1 MTSTRAY
8 VLARKSSVIRR
19 ARGSTSAKD
28 GRSPKPA
35 KCASI
40 GTPARRIASRPLRPT
55 VTTARSPDC
64 PVISRA
70 ANRIVL
76 VLSGPARP
84 RSVVT
89 STIRRLPPSSRS
101 ARSGWSSSLR
111 TAARSARTSSSLS
124 LYGRDASVAS
134 WARLSLDAATNCI
147 ARVICLMFL
156 TAPMR
161 RRISRWLATV
171 SRVGRVGR
179 IGRGR
184 FGLGRL
190 GLLGGRLCRGV
201 GRGFGVRRPGRG
213 RAARR
218 RGRDGG
224 LGRSRLGRFRLRGL
238 HPEPLDPEAIGRLVH
253 LGCQLVRE
261 ILGLAQL
268 LEDRRILGLE
278 EAVELGLELLDPRR
292 RDVVELA
299 S

>member
-101 ARSGWSSSLR
+101 ARRGWSSSLR

-161 RRISRWLATV
+161 RRMSRWLA
-171 SRVGRVGR
+171 
-179 IGRGR
+179 IACR
-184 FGLGRL
+184 FGLRGVSLGRRCGDGRLGRL
-190 GLLGGRLCRGV
+190 GGLRRL
-201 GRGFGVRRPGRG
+201 
-213 RAARR
+213 
-218 RGRDGG
+218 
-224 LGRSRLGRFRLRGL
+224 RLGRI
-238 HPEPLDPEAIGRLVH
+238 HPEVDTELLDGLVERAPD
-253 LGCQLVRE
+253 LVGQ
-261 ILGLAQL
+261 GLTLAEL
-268 LEDRRILGLE
+268 LEDRRLLALE
-278 EAVELGLELLDPRR
+278 EAVELGFEFLDARR

-299 S
+299 G

>member
-8 VLARKSSVIRR
+8 VSARKSSVIRR
-19 ARGSTSAKD
+19 AKGSTSAKA

-55 VTTARSPDC
+55 VTTARSPVC

-76 VLSGPARP
+76 VLRGPARP

-89 STIRRLPPSSRS
+89 RTIRRLPPSSRS

-134 WARLSLDAATNCI
+134 WARLSLDAATNCM

-156 TAPMR
+156 TAPIR
-161 RRISRWLATV
+161 RLMSRWLAIV
-171 SRVGRVGR
+171 HRVGLVAGGGPFRPLALVLGRLLLRGFSGVLFRVLFGR
-179 IGRGR
+179 CYGLRGRGR
-184 FGLGRL
+184 SG
-190 GLLGGRLCRGV
+190 
-201 GRGFGVRRPGRG
+201 
-213 RAARR
+213 
-218 RGRDGG
+218 RGRDGRLGGSRWLG
-224 LGRSRLGRFRLRGL
+224 LGLRGL
-238 HPEPLDPEAIGRLVH
+238 HAEHLDPEPIGRLEH
-253 LGCQLVRE
+253 RGGELVRE
-261 ILGLAQL
+261 VLRLAQL
-268 LEDRRILGLE
+268 LEDRRVFGLE
-278 EAVELGLELLDPRR
+278 EAVE
-292 RDVVELA
+292 
-299 S
+299 